1 MEADVVKKKKPVIS
15 SFKQPTVIEQ
25 LKYILAEYPDGGQIL
40 KELIQNAEDAGAR
53 TMGILLDE
61 RRLNRTDE
69 TSPAQCK
76 KYFQA
81 PAMCVH
87 NDAEFAEKDWK
98 GIIMIYNSVK
108 KFDILKVGRFG
119 LGFKS
124 VFHLT
129 DNPCIISGKRMLL
142 MDPLHPAGCEPAT
155 MEIGDLG
162 EMEGFD
168 TNAFIQ
174 ALDGKFGFNRETLSS
189 GYFRGTLF
197 WFPLREIPNTLSDN
211 VYTVE
216 KVMNLFRAFQQD
228 SSSILLF
235 LKSLSEVTL
244 FTDNQSQPQERKVY
258 AKVKIADSGVKC
270 LAQRAAFADKVSSMT
285 PESADIS
292 LIMEV
297 PIECFFDGSSSSNTT
312 WLVVNYVVSESAS
325 DELNRL
331 MNDESIGLSPYVGVA
346 APMTTTSQFN
356 GHIFCF
362 LPLPKEGS
370 KLTGLPFHVN
380 GFFAL
385 SSNRHHLK
393 WETDEDKNQQ
403 QYDKNVHWNHL
414 MTSEV
419 LPRAYRLMYNAAVSR
434 SNISGN
440 SEKDV
445 KRVYGLVPDLDN
457 VNENWKSFATKSI
470 KCMQTE
476 CVVFA
481 NDVGRWDVCQKCVF
495 GTTAT
500 FDTEEIKTSVRS
512 SMIRMGKSYA
522 ELDEISLKTLQMVF
536 TTSVICV
543 SPNLITNFLQE
554 SNAYQCLADEM
565 KTDLLVYISADKQ
578 FDRLQGLELLPLANG
593 IWVSFR
599 NEGNAIYLASVDE
612 IEIFPDFKDRF
623 VMATRTS
630 KSGKAFKAILEE
642 VLGSYRISNLST
654 DALLTFLRESL
665 QAFVDTE
672 MKNSSKFSLPW
683 LEKVWRLVMK
693 YGLEHFKDLRLLP
706 LLQEGT
712 FDGTYVVKLVPLTYP
727 FVLSRFNNVTKGFN
741 ENVKKALQLLG
752 ITVLED
758 LPNWLPKTY
767 LNGYVSQLNHYEL
780 RRCFDTIEE
789 DNVLALSTI
798 FNSKAD
804 DETRKDFVKY
814 LCCSE
819 EDYRMSFLE
828 ELEIFKMIS
837 KTKGCEK
844 YARLKMASVFID
856 EKTENEL
863 PRDIDIP
870 IECFKRDKTNRRLIT
885 MCDILELTTEKFV
898 KIKMQ
903 EITKSGYASDTY
915 VFMKFFL
922 KNTMMFKPQTDII
935 QMASNIAF
943 IKHDSKLKRASNF
956 FDHTDA
962 NLKKLFLKQDV
973 FLPEQV
979 FPTRFL
985 DGLRA
990 IGLKSAKCVSA
1001 DDLFSIAQVLD
1012 SFNSSGVF
1020 EAEIN
1025 DKAKALLN
1033 TIESNPNLLQN
1044 IVHVRNKT
1052 TSLGE
1057 ALRTLQCF
1065 PCINNDIGNVEY
1077 PRALLIKDLKHLYC
1091 PTDLRDSRYSMLIG
1105 SIKPLIRSYCKEL
1118 AEFYEWTKPPSIEDL
1133 IENLNVVKGRFV
1145 DTKYDVAK
1153 VTKAI
1158 YSELAR
1164 QKDDV
1169 VIKKEIFEE
1178 TALIWTEKG
1187 FTRPSRTILK
1197 QNVGDILL
1205 SPYFEYIPDE
1215 FHNVHNLLESLGSHP
1230 IQDRRVLTQLLQE
1243 IQKKYPA
1250 DGVDLAVVSY
1260 DKKLVRDVL
1269 EKLATLN
1276 TNDEADIEWMKRNV
1290 LIMIDT
1296 IDENTIKFDCISKC
1310 VYDKERDMSDDSDE
1324 EEKFKYVHPSC
1335 IEHAM
1340 KLGVKSVTRQSLM
1353 DAEDIEDWGQNE
1365 RLTTRLNRLLKEDYV
1380 DGLSVPKELIQNAD
1394 DAGATEISFLYD
1406 ERDHIGYRKRL
1417 ISKEMSECQ
1426 GASLFVYNNTTF
1438 SEDDF
1443 KNITRIN
1450 EGTKQHDTSTI
1461 GKFGLGF
1468 CSVYNVTDVPSLVS
1482 GQNMVIFDPHE
1493 RYLDENNPK
1502 RGIKLPLS
1510 KRTLVKRHVDQFM
1523 PFEGLFGCSIVG
1535 DSFTPFE
1542 GTLFRLQLR
1551 TAVQADKSEI
1561 SKKVY
1566 NKDEVFGL
1574 LKMLR
1579 KHAGDLLLFSQ
1590 NVTTIR
1596 IFHLRKDYV
1605 SSDDVKPVFEM
1616 NKSII
1621 GDTSSLKDRFS
1632 VLKLCSQTHQ
1642 TVEHVQVVS
1651 LVTQVSSSELFEAST
1666 TDNNDTRFV
1675 ISWYKCPEDTLQC
1688 TDETAIPVSA
1698 IAIPDIYSDKGVHRS
1713 LSEIGHGFYN
1723 EGHLFCFM
1731 PLPVIT
1737 NLPFHIN
1744 GFFSVTQNRRGLSI
1758 ATEDDKTDNSY
1769 HWNDSLLSKCT
1780 VQSFIKYL
1788 RFLAEFYAFD
1798 QTASDTQYYGTWP
1811 DSGEQAVEQFVKAFY
1826 ITVLQDDP
1834 HVFRSNESQLYLP
1847 FSGILVLNDEIR
1859 NNETLYANA
1868 FEFVKCVPIT
1878 NSRIVVNLPRKQFDK
1893 LVHYNRDASDI
1904 LDVVITEEM
1913 LIIHLLDNMNSEYWI
1928 GKTDV
1933 RNVMLLHAISYQNR
1947 TVQEK
1952 LKRVSCI
1959 PTQPNERLR
1968 KIDELIHPYSELARL
1983 FSEEEER
1990 FVIKTEEFRDSKLLN
2005 RLVELGMMCD
2015 TLTEEL
2021 LIDRCKSVEIIS
2033 QKCSECTM
2041 SRIDALLFY
2050 MNTRISN
2057 IKTSLITEIGGLSIL
2072 PVQTRL
2078 PEWLFSFQSE
2088 NREDMK
2094 TITDDLCHEHK
2105 IPKQTVKVLI
2115 GRPCTLYESR
2125 LMYAIGSVECVVDSR
2140 CEISQALSEL
2150 LGIRS
2155 QENLTANVLLQQL
2168 NVLADEYKCPELS
2181 FNVMTEQ
2188 IVHQV
2193 YSELDNVLT
2202 KPSLIENL
2210 QCVDKKIKD
2219 VFDKKIILIGKTF
2232 YHVKQVAM
2240 HMDTDCFPELCVLHN
2255 MSDLKLRLFR
2265 KLGVKEHFGIEDII
2279 AVMKTKSLLWKEKTC
2294 REVKIMI
2301 NLLRNLHSVME
2312 RENIT
2317 IENLQQYKD
2326 FIVAPDEKNV
2336 LAVTSELALEDQAVC
2351 WQRKV
2356 RLVHGDV
2363 PPNIAKAVGVKSKK
2377 ASLIKGFSRGI
2388 SFFGQKEQLTT
2399 RLNGLLIDYP
2409 SDVSIFKEFI
2419 QNADDAGATEI
2430 NFIKFFRT
2438 QKITHSI
2445 GQNQTI
2451 GPALCIYNNSHFTDD
2466 DFDGIRNLGIGSK
2479 SDDPTKTGQY
2489 GLGFNAVYHITDTP
2503 SFYTKGPGL
2512 GKEGVLCIFDPLFK
2526 DIPETGEPGIRCN
2539 LDKMDDELKDILK
2552 GYPEIEFNVGTM
2564 FRLPLRQEKSEISVH
2579 CISDSEIDKLLG
2591 FLQEEASTCL
2601 QFLKNLKSIAIST
2614 YIDGEVRNEF
2624 SVEAKLTDSD
2634 EMKRKQYFD
2643 NVRIRCKNNMNDKY
2657 KNILEDP
2664 FSVTYNLFIVENKG
2678 RCKRWL
2684 VCNQFSSDTKPDEKD
2699 TSCKLRPAF
2708 ADRDLGLMPT
2718 VGISIPVFESEVSDL
2733 TQAHKAFCFL
2743 PLPIG
2748 TDLPFHVNGHF
2759 SVDRGRQNLTS
2770 SSVGETWNK
2779 YLLSVL
2785 LPKAF
2790 CTSLL
2795 EVQNIL
2801 CGLSEE
2807 GMNLAKL
2814 KKRLRLYNNN
2824 FPRCLL
2830 ATDGKWK
2837 YFVQNVYKMILEK
2850 ECKLFPILLTSD
2862 SQDKPHGLQ
2871 LEWTHLARSEDDKT
2885 GGVFNRMHS
2894 THDELN
2900 LQQDP
2905 VKSIMLRIGMKI
2917 VECPDVVKNLI
2928 EEVNVK
2934 VLSCTPNL
2942 ALKYIRETNVQIC
2955 GKKIEQSCF
2964 MSVDHF
2970 RKLIP
2975 FLLQSSRFQEMTIWL
2990 PLCLTEDNVIQ
3001 MFDSN
3006 KPVFCSR
3013 YFPLLPGSSN
3023 EFMHRDIVNYFEI
3036 KVYLFQ
3042 SGMLKQLSVHDLRN
3056 RLPSSYNETDFH
3068 VGNDLAVA
3076 SFQFKDMNFDLKM
3089 FFRFLHEKSINCNKV
3104 FSVDQFI
3111 ANVLCFKSW
3120 PFLPSHSTAPGCS
3133 SKCLIPLQQS
3143 CRLYTNGSGYENV
3156 HRIISRLNIPT
3167 LDTSWLFIDE
3177 TLMEF
3182 EIKRGLEAMISS
3194 VSNPVELIKCLNFY
3208 KQTLQDTITR
3218 FEAVEILGYV
3228 SERITAMDMDVD
3240 LVNMIRSL
3248 PLYETAYG
3256 DLISIENENDVV
3268 VLSVRIPPDGMKEI
3282 AEATN
3287 TTFVRFYEK
3296 YSKLLKHIS
3305 SSLEVNRLYAD
3316 IIVPNFQVI
3325 PPEHQMKH
3333 LEYIRDYICTG
3344 LSENTWYT
3352 DRITFLLTDIPFI
3365 RIGNRERR
3373 VNEFFSHRNKV
3384 FVEMLTDD
3392 EFLPNHLRTD
3402 VWKKFL
3408 EALGLVTKPTQQK
3421 VLEFAKCITH
3431 DSVNV
3436 QGNINGLKKKSHTLT
3451 SFILNAEK
3459 SFFSPNVLDE
3469 LKIVKFVNSHEVN
3482 TDRSAICKSFSKPNE
3497 FICFNGST
3505 TYTWQDI
3512 CWSSTHILHS
3522 DIQIRSDERREELG
3536 VLKNPSI
3543 ERVIVHSHNVTEVF
3557 KKKTTKTHDELK
3569 FITPLYD
3576 FFMNHLNSPELIKLR
3591 NSYFVHIPDEAMVR
3605 ADMVYETSA
3614 LKSTEIKP
3622 YLYQLPKSLRKYID
3636 LFEKLGAMSLVC
3648 RSQFVNVLDSIHT
3661 EYGDQSLPPP
3671 VLKKVAQTITL
3682 LFKLEGSLGDRNAK
3696 LFLPNK
3702 EKKLRE
3708 SSSLTVCD
3716 NKTYAG
3722 IIKDVTDID
3731 YFLELNEMEIEEFTD
3746 SAAVF
3751 ETLPNSMQ
3759 PCFLS
3764 KVVSERVSLES
3775 IVVVESLVSYE
3786 WQYFLRS
3793 DSFINGIIRLIR
3805 AQGGLSNKGKP
3816 TNDLE
3821 DRSRNKLR
3829 NVRIKQVNGLRTK
3842 VSYKGSVLD
3851 GISLQRICY
3860 ITEINCDDEN
3870 SSFELY
3876 FDSRGTTDEK
3886 MILSEED
3893 GIFDLV
3899 QKCTDHIMDKDK
3911 CNILSA
3917 ILNYRNDPEHIAE
3930 LLDRRNIA
3938 QVDFKPSS
3946 VFPKPG
3952 TYVNRDFY
3960 PFLLHEIVPFKAHEF
3975 EFVAM
3980 EIEYEDDRNNAYIYV
3995 HIMSQIQ
4002 MVAGSLDIALRYN
4015 VNAGEPRGFIEV
4027 PIFKLYRFV
4036 SPNSQNTSTEVELYD
4051 SQNIIT
4057 RPLDE
4062 NRRRVRELLTAAFKM
4077 CEKDRKILIK
4087 RLLLRWHPDRNPGLE
4102 EYATEI
4108 FSFIKEL
4115 IVELERREFS
4125 AGSSGTFVSR
4135 YRNFSSRIVSDGQVF
4150 AEKFRNRRRNYQSFF
4165 SWGFNTG
4172 SSKEYVPVPNPAE
4185 ADRWLC
4191 QAKTDFKVASVM
4203 IANTEESFKGFNW
4216 ICYQFHQACE
4226 KALKAARFSRDANR
4240 CTRWTH
4246 DLCSLMVGDEFDE
4259 IKGEVREFES
4269 RLNISGSHYFRL
4281 RYPDAVEMERLP
4293 SDVFSS
4299 DDAAFAKE
4307 TAHKVITFVEDY
4319 IV

>member
-40 KELIQNAEDAGAR
+40 K
-53 TMGILLDE
+53 
-61 RRLNRTDE
+61 
-69 TSPAQCK
+69 
-76 KYFQA
+76 A

-642 VLGSYRISNLST
+642 GSYRISNLST

-2830 ATDGKWK
+2830 ATD
-2837 YFVQNVYKMILEK
+2837 
-2850 ECKLFPILLTSD
+2850 
-2862 SQDKPHGLQ
+2862 
-2871 LEWTHLARSEDDKT
+2871 
-2885 GGVFNRMHS
+2885 
-2894 THDELN
+2894 
-2900 LQQDP
+2900 
-2905 VKSIMLRIGMKI
+2905 
-2917 VECPDVVKNLI
+2917 
-2928 EEVNVK
+2928 
-2934 VLSCTPNL
+2934 
-2942 ALKYIRETNVQIC
+2942 
-2955 GKKIEQSCF
+2955 
-2964 MSVDHF
+2964 
-2970 RKLIP
+2970 
-2975 FLLQSSRFQEMTIWL
+2975 
-2990 PLCLTEDNVIQ
+2990 
-3001 MFDSN
+3001 
-3006 KPVFCSR
+3006 
-3013 YFPLLPGSSN
+3013 
-3023 EFMHRDIVNYFEI
+3023 
-3036 KVYLFQ
+3036 
-3042 SGMLKQLSVHDLRN
+3042 
-3056 RLPSSYNETDFH
+3056 
-3068 VGNDLAVA
+3068 
-3076 SFQFKDMNFDLKM
+3076 
-3089 FFRFLHEKSINCNKV
+3089 
-3104 FSVDQFI
+3104 
-3111 ANVLCFKSW
+3111 
-3120 PFLPSHSTAPGCS
+3120 
-3133 SKCLIPLQQS
+3133 
-3143 CRLYTNGSGYENV
+3143 
-3156 HRIISRLNIPT
+3156 
-3167 LDTSWLFIDE
+3167 
-3177 TLMEF
+3177 
-3182 EIKRGLEAMISS
+3182 
-3194 VSNPVELIKCLNFY
+3194 
-3208 KQTLQDTITR
+3208 
-3218 FEAVEILGYV
+3218 
-3228 SERITAMDMDVD
+3228 ERITAMDMDVD

-3287 TTFVRFYEK
+3287 TTFVRYNCAKF
-3296 YSKLLKHIS
+3296 S
-3305 SSLEVNRLYAD
+3305 S
-3316 IIVPNFQVI
+3316 
-3325 PPEHQMKH
+3325 
-3333 LEYIRDYICTG
+3333 

-3402 VWKKFL
+3402 
-3408 EALGLVTKPTQQK
+3408 
-3421 VLEFAKCITH
+3421 
-3431 DSVNV
+3431 
-3436 QGNINGLKKKSHTLT
+3436 
-3451 SFILNAEK
+3451 
-3459 SFFSPNVLDE
+3459 
-3469 LKIVKFVNSHEVN
+3469 
-3482 TDRSAICKSFSKPNE
+3482 
-3497 FICFNGST
+3497 
-3505 TYTWQDI
+3505 
-3512 CWSSTHILHS
+3512 
-3522 DIQIRSDERREELG
+3522 
-3536 VLKNPSI
+3536 
-3543 ERVIVHSHNVTEVF
+3543 
-3557 KKKTTKTHDELK
+3557 
-3569 FITPLYD
+3569 
-3576 FFMNHLNSPELIKLR
+3576 
-3591 NSYFVHIPDEAMVR
+3591 
-3605 ADMVYETSA
+3605 
-3614 LKSTEIKP
+3614 
-3622 YLYQLPKSLRKYID
+3622 LPKSLRKYID

-3764 KVVSERVSLES
+3764 KVV
-3775 IVVVESLVSYE
+3775 
-3786 WQYFLRS
+3786 
-3793 DSFINGIIRLIR
+3793 
-3805 AQGGLSNKGKP
+3805 K
-3816 TNDLE
+3816 
-3821 DRSRNKLR
+3821 
-3829 NVRIKQVNGLRTK
+3829 
-3842 VSYKGSVLD
+3842 
-3851 GISLQRICY
+3851 
-3860 ITEINCDDEN
+3860 
-3870 SSFELY
+3870 
-3876 FDSRGTTDEK
+3876 
-3886 MILSEED
+3886 
-3893 GIFDLV
+3893 
-3899 QKCTDHIMDKDK
+3899 
-3911 CNILSA
+3911 
-3917 ILNYRNDPEHIAE
+3917 
-3930 LLDRRNIA
+3930 
-3938 QVDFKPSS
+3938 
-3946 VFPKPG
+3946 
-3952 TYVNRDFY
+3952 
-3960 PFLLHEIVPFKAHEF
+3960 
-3975 EFVAM
+3975 
-3980 EIEYEDDRNNAYIYV
+3980 
-3995 HIMSQIQ
+3995 
-4002 MVAGSLDIALRYN
+4002 
-4015 VNAGEPRGFIEV
+4015 
-4027 PIFKLYRFV
+4027 
-4036 SPNSQNTSTEVELYD
+4036 VELYD

-4135 YRNFSSRIVSDGQVF
+4135 YRNFSSRIVSDG
-4150 AEKFRNRRRNYQSFF
+4150 
-4165 SWGFNTG
+4165 
-4172 SSKEYVPVPNPAE
+4172 
-4185 ADRWLC
+4185 
-4191 QAKTDFKVASVM
+4191 
-4203 IANTEESFKGFNW
+4203 
-4216 ICYQFHQACE
+4216 
-4226 KALKAARFSRDANR
+4226 
-4240 CTRWTH
+4240 
-4246 DLCSLMVGDEFDE
+4246 
-4259 IKGEVREFES
+4259 
-4269 RLNISGSHYFRL
+4269 
-4281 RYPDAVEMERLP
+4281 
-4293 SDVFSS
+4293 
-4299 DDAAFAKE
+4299 
-4307 TAHKVITFVEDY
+4307 
-4319 IV
+4319 

>member
-1 MEADVVKKKKPVIS
+1 MASTSDGRQKRKRKSTNQDMEVDVVKKKKPIIS

-40 KELIQNAEDAGAR
+40 K
-53 TMGILLDE
+53 
-61 RRLNRTDE
+61 
-69 TSPAQCK
+69 
-76 KYFQA
+76 A
-81 PAMCVH
+81 PALCVH
-87 NDAEFAEKDWK
+87 NDAEFTEQDWK

-142 MDPLHPAGCEPAT
+142 MDPLHPAGCEPAP

-174 ALDGKFGFNRETLSS
+174 ALDGKFGFDRETLSS

-292 LIMEV
+292 SIMEV

-457 VNENWKSFATKSI
+457 VNENWKSFATKSM
-470 KCMQTE
+470 KCMQSE

-522 ELDEISLKTLQMVF
+522 ELDETSLKTLQMVF

-543 SPNLITNFLQE
+543 SPNLITYFLQE

-593 IWVSFR
+593 TWVSFR
-599 NEGNAIYLASVDE
+599 KEGNAIYLASVDE

-642 VLGSYRISNLST
+642 GSYRISNLST

-665 QAFVDTE
+665 QSFVDTE

-683 LEKVWRLVMK
+683 LEKVWSLVMK

-712 FDGTYVVKLVPLTYP
+712 FDGTYVVKLVTLTYP
-727 FVLSRFNNVTKGFN
+727 FVLSRFINVTKGFN

-844 YARLKMASVFID
+844 YARLKMAGVFID

-870 IECFKRDKTNRRLIT
+870 IECFRRDKTNRRLIT

-903 EITKSGYASDTY
+903 EITKSGYASDTD

-985 DGLRA
+985 DGLRT

-1025 DKAKALLN
+1025 DKAKAFLN

-1105 SIKPLIRSYCKEL
+1105 SIKPLISSYCIEL

-1169 VIKKEIFEE
+1169 AIKKEIFEE
-1178 TALIWTEKG
+1178 MALIWTEKG

-1215 FHNVHNLLESLGSHP
+1215 FNNVHNLLESLGSHP

-1276 TNDEADIEWMKRNV
+1276 TNDEADREWMKRNV

-1296 IDENTIKFDCISKC
+1296 NDKHTIEFDCISKC
-1310 VYDKERDMSDDSDE
+1310 VYDKERDMFDDSDE

-1493 RYLDENNPK
+1493 RYLDEKNPK

-1675 ISWYKCPEDTLQC
+1675 ISWYKCPEDTLKC

-1798 QTASDTQYYGTWP
+1798 QTASDTQYYETWP

-1878 NSRIVVNLPRKQFDK
+1878 YSRIVVNLPRKQFHK

-1933 RNVMLLHAISYQNR
+1933 RNVMLLHAISYQNK
-1947 TVQEK
+1947 TVQDK

-1968 KIDELIHPYSELARL
+1968 KIDELVHPNTELARL
-1983 FSEEEER
+1983 FLEEEER
-1990 FVIKTEEFRDSKLLN
+1990 FVIKTAEFRDSKLLN

-2021 LIDRCKSVEIIS
+2021 LINRCKSVEMLS
-2033 QKCSECTM
+2033 QKCSVCTM

-2057 IKTSLITEIGGLSIL
+2057 IKPSVVTEIGGLSIL

-2088 NREDMK
+2088 KREDMK
-2094 TITDDLCHEHK
+2094 TITDDWCHEHK
-2105 IPKQTVKVLI
+2105 TPKQTVKVLI

-2125 LMYAIGSVECVVDSR
+2125 LMYAIGSVECVVDIR
-2140 CEISQALSEL
+2140 CEISQALSKL

-2181 FNVMTEQ
+2181 FSAMTEQ
-2188 IVHQV
+2188 IVNQI

-2210 QCVDKKIKD
+2210 KCVDKKIKY
-2219 VFDKKIILIGKTF
+2219 VFDKKIIMIGKSF

-2240 HMDTDCFPELCVLHN
+2240 HMDTDCSPELCVLHN

-2265 KLGVKEHFGIEDII
+2265 KLGVKEHFVIEDII
-2279 AVMKTKSLLWKEKTC
+2279 AVMKRKSLLWKEKPC
-2294 REVKIMI
+2294 KEVKLMI
-2301 NLLRNLHSVME
+2301 NLLRNLHSIME

-2317 IENLQQYKD
+2317 IENLQQHKD
-2326 FIVAPDEKNV
+2326 FIVAPDEKNI
-2336 LAVTSELALEDQAVC
+2336 LAVTSELALEDQAVF

-2377 ASLIKGFSRGI
+2377 ASLIKGFSSGI

-2399 RLNGLLIDYP
+2399 RLNGLLKDYP

-2438 QKITHSI
+2438 QKIAHSI

-2451 GPALCIYNNSHFTDD
+2451 GPALCIYNDAHFTDRD
-2466 DFDGIRNLGIGSK
+2466 LEGIRNLGIGSK
-2479 SDDPTKTGQY
+2479 TDDPTKTGQY

-2503 SFYTKGPGL
+2503 SFYSKGPGL

-2526 DIPETGEPGIRCN
+2526 EIPELDEPGIKCDIN
-2539 LDKMDDELKDILK
+2539 EMDDQFKDILK
-2552 GYPEIEFNVGTM
+2552 GYPGIKSDVGTM

-2579 CISDSEIDKLLG
+2579 CFGESEIDILLG
-2591 FLQEEASTCL
+2591 LLQEEASTCL

-2614 YIDGEVRNEF
+2614 FIDGKVQTNF
-2624 SVEAKLTDSD
+2624 IVEAILTESD

-2643 NVRIRCKNNMNDKY
+2643 DVNIVCKKHMYDKY
-2657 KNILEDP
+2657 ENILEDR
-2664 FSVTYNLFIVENKG
+2664 FSVTYNLSIVENNEPN
-2678 RCKRWL
+2678 KRWL
-2684 VCNQFSSDTKPDEKD
+2684 VCNQFSSNTKPDEEK
-2699 TSCKLRPAF
+2699 TCILRQAF
-2708 ADRDLGLMPT
+2708 TDGDLGLMPT
-2718 VGISIPVFESEVSDL
+2718 VGISIPVCEIGNSESTE
-2733 TQAHKAFCFL
+2733 AHKAFCFL
-2743 PLPIG
+2743 PLPIRTG
-2748 TDLPFHVNGHF
+2748 LPFHVNGHF
-2759 SVDRGRQNLTS
+2759 STDRGRRMLINS
-2770 SSVGETWNK
+2770 GVGESWNK
-2779 YLLSVL
+2779 YLLSGL
-2785 LPKAF
+2785 LPEAL

-2795 EVQNIL
+2795 EVQSIL
-2801 CGLSEE
+2801 CKE
-2807 GMNLAKL
+2807 GMTEATL
-2814 KKRLRLYNNN
+2814 KERLGLYNAI
-2824 FPRCLL
+2824 FPRYLF
-2830 ATDGKWK
+2830 ATDINWK
-2837 YFVQNVYKMILEK
+2837 YYVQNMYKMILDK
-2850 ECKLFPILLTSD
+2850 KCKLFPTLFSSD
-2862 SQDKPHGLQ
+2862 SQDKTHGFKL
-2871 LEWTHLARSEDDKT
+2871 LWTHLARSEADKT
-2885 GGVFNRMHS
+2885 GGIFYTMHS
-2894 THDELN
+2894 MHKV
-2900 LQQDP
+2900 LQNP
-2905 VKSIMLRIGMKI
+2905 VKSIMMRIGMKI
-2917 VECPDVVKNLI
+2917 VESSDIVKQSI
-2928 EEVNVK
+2928 EEVKLK
-2934 VLSCTPNL
+2934 VFSCSPGL
-2942 ALKYIRETNVQIC
+2942 ALKYILETDVKIS
-2955 GKKIEQSCF
+2955 GLHIEQSCF
-2964 MSVDHF
+2964 TSVEHF
-2970 RKLIP
+2970 KELIS
-2975 FLLQSSRFQEMTIWL
+2975 FIIRCNQFERVAEGL
-2990 PLCLTEDNVIQ
+2990 PLCLTQDQ
-3001 MFDSN
+3001 FLQKFDSN
-3006 KPVFCSR
+3006 NPVFCSM
-3013 YFPLLPGSSN
+3013 YVSLIPGSSN
-3023 EFMHRDIVNYFEI
+3023 EFMHKDIVSYF
-3036 KVYLFQ
+3036 KKKNYLFER
-3042 SGMLKQLSVHDLRN
+3042 GVLKELSVHDLHS
-3056 RLPSSYNETDFH
+3056 RLSFSYNETDYH
-3068 VGNDLAVA
+3068 GGNDLDVE
-3076 SFQFKDMNFDLKM
+3076 SFLLKDTGIDLIM
-3089 FFRFLHEKSINCNKV
+3089 FFKFLHEKSVKSNQL
-3104 FSVDQFI
+3104 FSVDQFV
-3111 ANVLCFKSW
+3111 ANVSHFKSW
-3120 PFLPSHSTAPGCS
+3120 SFLPTRCTANGCAF
-3133 SKCLIPLQQS
+3133 KYLIPLDQPNK
-3143 CRLYTNGSGYENV
+3143 LYKGENSYENI
-3156 HRIISRLNIPT
+3156 HLIISKLNIPT
-3167 LDTSWLFIDE
+3167 LDTSWLPSD
-3177 TLMEF
+3177 TNSTNWDLD
-3182 EIKRGLEAMISS
+3182 IKRGLESMIAS
-3194 VSNPVELIKCLNFY
+3194 VLNPVKLISCLNIY
-3208 KQTLQDTITR
+3208 KEKLQGRVTHL
-3218 FEAVEILGYV
+3218 EAVDILGYI
-3228 SERITAMDMDVD
+3228 SERIAASNCHAD
-3240 LVNMIRSL
+3240 LDFMIRSL
-3248 PLYETAYG
+3248 PLYETVFG
-3256 DLISIENENDVV
+3256 DLISIENVNNVV
-3268 VLSVRIPPDGMKEI
+3268 ILSKRIPPNGMKEI

-3287 TTFVRFYEK
+3287 TTFVMFHER
-3296 YSKLLKHIS
+3296 YSYLLKQFS
-3305 SSLEVNRLYAD
+3305 PSLEVDGLYAD
-3316 IIVPNFQVI
+3316 IIVPNFRAI
-3325 PPEHQMKH
+3325 PPKHQLKH
-3333 LEYIRDYICTG
+3333 LEYIRDHICRDGTEA
-3344 LSENTWYT
+3344 S
-3352 DRITFLLTDIPFI
+3352 RSKQQIRRLLTNNPFI
-3365 RIGNRERR
+3365 QIGNRKRR
-3373 VNEFFSHRNKV
+3373 VNEFYSHRHAV
-3384 FVEMLTDD
+3384 FAKMLTDD
-3392 EFLPNHLRTD
+3392 EFLPKHLRTD
-3402 VWKKFL
+3402 EWKKFL
-3408 EALGLVTKPTQQK
+3408 DALGLITMPTQQK
-3421 VLEFAKCITH
+3421 VLEFAKTIAL
-3431 DSVNV
+3431 DSASNADLNTDV
-3436 QGNINGLKKKSHTLT
+3436 LKEKSQTLT
-3451 SFILNAEK
+3451 SFILTAGHA
-3459 SFFSPNVLDE
+3459 FFSSSNLQE
-3469 LKIVKFVNSHEVN
+3469 LKNIKFVNSHVVDDE
-3482 TDRSAICKSFSKPNE
+3482 RRALYHSFIKSNE

-3505 TYTWQDI
+3505 TSDWQEI
-3512 CWSSTHILHS
+3512 CWSSTPILHS
-3522 DIQIRSDERREELG
+3522 AFQISLDERRQELG
-3536 VLKNPSI
+3536 VLTYPSV

-3557 KKKTTKTHDELK
+3557 HNEFKRKIAKTHDKMK

-3576 FFMNHLNSPELIKLR
+3576 FFMKHLNSPELAKLR
-3591 NSYFVHIPDEAMVR
+3591 NSYFVHIPNEAMVR
-3605 ADMVYETSA
+3605 ADMVFEISA

-3622 YLYQLPKSLRKYID
+3622 YLYELPKPLRKYID
-3636 LFEKLGAMSLVC
+3636 LFEKLGTMSVVC
-3648 RSQFVNVLDSIHT
+3648 RSQFVNVLGSIHT
-3661 EYGDQSLPPP
+3661 EYSDQTLPPQ

-3682 LFKLEGSLGDRNAK
+3682 LFKLDGPLEDNHSK

-3702 EKKLRE
+3702 EMKLKE

-3716 NKTYAG
+3716 NNTYAD
-3722 IIKDVTDID
+3722 ILRYVADID
-3731 YFLELNEMEIEEFTD
+3731 YFLGFQEMEIDEFTP
-3746 SAAVF
+3746 AVF
-3751 ETLPNSMQ
+3751 ESLPDSMQ

-3764 KVVSERVSLES
+3764 KDVRESVSLES
-3775 IVVVESLVSYE
+3775 IEVVESLVSYD

-3793 DSFINGIIRLIR
+3793 DCLINGIIRLIR
-3805 AQGGLSNKGKP
+3805 AQCGFNYKGNP
-3816 TNDLE
+3816 TTDLE
-3821 DRSRNKLR
+3821 DRSRKKLK
-3829 NVRIKQVNGLRTK
+3829 NVRINQVNGLQTK

-3851 GISLQRICY
+3851 GVSLQRICY
-3860 ITEINCDDEN
+3860 TKNINCIN
-3870 SSFELY
+3870 GNTSFQLY
-3876 FDSRGTTDEK
+3876 FDSMGATDET
-3886 MILSEED
+3886 MIISEED
-3893 GIFDLV
+3893 GIFHLV
-3899 QKCTDHIMDKDK
+3899 QKCTEHILDKDK
-3911 CNILSA
+3911 CCIMSA
-3917 ILNYRNDPEHIAE
+3917 LLNYRNTPERISE
-3930 LLDRRNIA
+3930 LLDRSEIA
-3938 QVDFKPSS
+3938 QIDFKPSS

-3952 TYVNRDFY
+3952 TYVNSKFY
-3960 PFLLHEIVPFKAHEF
+3960 PFLVQEIVTFDEHEY

-3980 EIEYEDDRNNAYIYV
+3980 EVEYEDDENNAYIYV
-3995 HIMSQIQ
+3995 HIISQIPKL
-4002 MVAGSLDIALRYN
+4002 ADSSNIRLRYK

-4027 PIFKLYRFV
+4027 PIFKLFRFV
-4036 SPNSQNTSTEVELYD
+4036 SPNPLNTYTEVELYD

-4057 RPLDE
+4057 LPFDE
-4062 NRRRVRELLTAAFKM
+4062 NRQRVRDMLTAAFQM
-4077 CEKDRKILIK
+4077 VEKDRRILIK
-4087 RLLLRWHPDRNPGLE
+4087 RLLLRWHPDRNSGLE
-4102 EYATEI
+4102 DYAKEI
-4108 FSFIKEL
+4108 FNFIKEL
-4115 IVELERREFS
+4115 IVELEKNEHAVR
-4125 AGSSGTFVSR
+4125 SSGTFSSSTFRSR
-4135 YRNFSSRIVSDGQVF
+4135 YYNFSTRIECKGRVF
-4150 AEKFRNRRRNYQSFF
+4150 AQEFHQRKRHYYAYFTSGY
-4165 SWGFNTG
+4165 NT
-4172 SSKEYVPVPNPAE
+4172 SSSNEYVPVPNIGE
-4185 ADRWLC
+4185 AKRWLR
-4191 QAKTDFKVASVM
+4191 QAKTDFHVASGM
-4203 IANTEESFKGFNW
+4203 LANPEEGFKGFNW
-4216 ICYQFHQACE
+4216 ICYQLHQACE

-4240 CTRWTH
+4240 CPRWSH
-4246 DLCSLMVGDEFDE
+4246 NLCSIADGIE
-4259 IKGEVREFES
+4259 IDDIKEKVRLFES
-4269 RLNISGSHYFRL
+4269 RLNISDRQYFRL
-4281 RYPDAVEMERLP
+4281 RYPDAVEMNKLP
-4293 SDVFSS
+4293 SDVFSL

-4307 TAHKVITFVEDY
+4307 TAHEIIAFVEDY
-4319 IV
+4319 IYPLLLFTC